1 MRLGLRHTA
10 QGLCRRVKPLQ
21 CERQA
26 AGFDLMIFANS
37 YSERWF
43 SFFHAGIAESR
54 TVQEVDFI
62 CACAPFPGFR
72 KVLDVCCGM
81 GRHARALCSS
91 GYSVTGVER
100 DTAAIGRARELA
112 GGPNYIQADVR
123 DYQPEASAYDVAI
136 IMSQSFGYFDDA
148 TNRDLLRRLGMGVR
162 EGGRVILDL
171 WNLEFFVTHQ
181 GERKFDLPD
190 GIVRERKW
198 VEDGRLFVHLDYPD
212 GGSDDFEWQLFTSAQ
227 MTSLADSVGL
237 ALMVSCTDFDMRTE
251 PSPAKPRIQF
261 VLERRSA

>member
-1 MRLGLRHTA
+1 
-10 QGLCRRVKPLQ
+10 
-21 CERQA
+21 
-26 AGFDLMIFANS
+26 MIFANS

-54 TVQEVDFI
+54 TVQEVGFI
-62 CACAPFPGFR
+62 CACAPLPEFS
-72 KVLDVCCGM
+72 KVLDLCCGM
-81 GRHARALCSS
+81 GRHARALSGR

-136 IMSQSFGYFDDA
+136 IMSQSFGYFDAA

-171 WNLEFFVTHQ
+171 WNPEFFVTHQ

-190 GIVRERKW
+190 GIVREMKR
-198 VEDGRLFVHLDYPD
+198 VEGDRLFVHLDYPD
-212 GGSDDFEWQLFTSAQ
+212 GGSDDFEWQLFTPSE
-227 MTSLADSVGL
+227 MRSLAESVELHL
-237 ALMVSCTDFDMRTE
+237 AIACTDFDAATK
-251 PSPAKPRIQF
+251 PSPENPRIHF
-261 VLERRSA
+261 VLQKWKS

>member
-1 MRLGLRHTA
+1 MVH
-10 QGLCRRVKPLQ
+10 P
-21 CERQA
+21 
-26 AGFDLMIFANS
+26 NS
-37 YSERWF
+37 YSRRWF
-43 SFFHAGIAESR
+43 EFFHIGIAEER
-54 TVQEVDFI
+54 TSQEVDFV
-62 CACAPFPGFR
+62 CACAPLPDFR

-81 GRHARALCSS
+81 GRHARALCSR

-100 DTAAIGRARELA
+100 DAAAIAEARELT

-171 WNLEFFVTHQ
+171 WNPEFFVTHQ
-181 GERKFDLPD
+181 GERKFDLPN
-190 GIVRERKW
+190 GNVREMKR
-198 VEDGRLFVHLDYPD
+198 VEGDRLFVHLDYPD